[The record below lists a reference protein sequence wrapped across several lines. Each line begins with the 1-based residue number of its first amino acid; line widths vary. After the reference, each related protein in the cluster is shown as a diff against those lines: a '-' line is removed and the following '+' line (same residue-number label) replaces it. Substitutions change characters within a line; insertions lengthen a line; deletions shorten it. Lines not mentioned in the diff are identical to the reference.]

1 MKAIGNNTTSSP
13 RPSFPNSCA
22 SEDANNIYESYYYE
36 ASALSTSII
45 MAILSPVTV
54 TANALILAAVWKKT
68 FARTQFHVLLSGLAL
83 TDMSTGLIAQPV
95 YTATILMFLAN
106 NEVLC
111 DGRYVPVEAIANGS
125 TTYFISITILLITL
139 MSVERWLHMSH
150 RSSVTSS
157 RKCLTVCVLLLL
169 PIPLVV
175 FRLLYDVND
184 TYGRE
189 LSIMNSIL
197 LLVCFFAITTAYLRV
212 FRIIHR
218 HQLQVQTN
226 EPSQNFGQ
234 PAINLAKY
242 KKSVVSI
249 LYILVVFC
257 FCFLPFIVS
266 TAMNLSLGSNPAI
279 AAASNVSVML
289 LFLSSSLNPC
299 LYLWRMNDIRNA
311 VKNLVWHD

>member
-1 MKAIGNNTTSSP
+1 MKAIVNNTSSTP
-13 RPSFPNSCA
+13 RQSFPTSCA
-22 SEDANNIYESYYYE
+22 SEDGNNIYESFYYE

-45 MAILSPVTV
+45 MVILSPVAV

-68 FARTQFHVLLSGLAL
+68 FARTPFHILLSGLAL
-83 TDMSTGLIAQPV
+83 TDLCTGLIAQPF
-95 YTATILMFLAN
+95 YTATILIFLAG
-106 NEVLC
+106 NEVIC
-111 DGRYVPVEAIANGS
+111 DWRYVTIEAIANGS

-139 MSVERWLHMSH
+139 MSVERWLHMSQ
-150 RSSVTSS
+150 RPSVTSS
-157 RKCLTVCVLLLL
+157 RKCLTVCVVLLL
-169 PIPLVV
+169 PIPLVI
-175 FRLLYDVND
+175 FRLLYDIND

-189 LSIMNSIL
+189 SSIMTSAM
-197 LLVCFFAITTAYLRV
+197 LLVCFCAITTAYLRV
-212 FRIIHR
+212 FRIIRR

-234 PAINLAKY
+234 PIINLAKY

-249 LYILVVFC
+249 FYILVVFC
-257 FCFLPFIVS
+257 FCFLTFIIS
-266 TAMNLSLGSNPAI
+266 TAVYLSLGSNAAL

-311 VKNLVWHD
+311 VKNLVWHN